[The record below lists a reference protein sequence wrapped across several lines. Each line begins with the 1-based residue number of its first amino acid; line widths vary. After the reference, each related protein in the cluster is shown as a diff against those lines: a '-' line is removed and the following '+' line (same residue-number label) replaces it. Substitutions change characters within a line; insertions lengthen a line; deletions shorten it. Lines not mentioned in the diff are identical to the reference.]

1 MSGVVPQE
9 DIKPVV
15 DQNQA
20 PVVEKRSHINIKV
33 KNNVDHT
40 EVDFRVRRSS
50 QFSKLIITYCEMKN
64 IDIKT
69 YRFLHDGKR
78 LDQKQ
83 TPDQLEMEEEGDQ
96 IDVFLE
102 QDGGG
107 KWQREALNAAKYG
120 DGDY

>member
-9 DIKPVV
+9 DIKPVI
-15 DQNQA
+15 DQNQL
-20 PVVEKRSHINIKV
+20 PVGEKPTHINIKV
-33 KNNVDHT
+33 KNNVDYT
-40 EVDFRVRRSS
+40 EVNFRVRRSS
-50 QFSKLIITYCEMKN
+50 QFSKLIITYFEMKN

-69 YRFLHDGKR
+69 YRFFRDGKR

-102 QDGGG
+102 QNGGG
-107 KWQREALNAAKYG
+107 RCNG
-120 DGDY
+120 DEIIKGVFFEVLI